1 VTSLD
6 LSPTAL
12 KQLLTKFQSLG
23 LEPPTAVLGKLEE
36 MPLASDQFDLVLAAD
51 VLPPVKNVRR
61 ALEEIQ
67 RILKPAG
74 HCVVNEET
82 GATEPAEGFRVV
94 TGAVN
99 WTVEEGRQV
108 SHVVRAIPYP
118 KFVPGTARDGYGD
131 AALLVLETPTTVPSI
146 PIATPANRGLMKV
159 GRGALIAGWGMTRY
173 GEETFDESLMWAH
186 TVVESDRCEGLWG
199 RICAIDFP
207 AGRSGVCHG
216 DSGGPLLAH
225 RKHGKGY
232 VEIAIVEAGFGKCTT
247 RRPQI
252 FTRTDLI
259 AAWIGK
265 TMAKNE
271 GG

>member
-1 VTSLD
+1 MKQYGGSDDEIDVTTSVGG
-6 LSPTAL
+6 A
-12 KQLLTKFQSLG
+12 
-23 LEPPTAVLGKLEE
+23 
-36 MPLASDQFDLVLAAD
+36 
-51 VLPPVKNVRR
+51 
-61 ALEEIQ
+61 
-67 RILKPAG
+67 AG